1 MQKDNAFAFNAETNP
16 SFKGESRPISEKR
29 IWKAIKEGD
38 NSALGALYDLY
49 IDDLFTYGMYHAQD
63 RSYIMDCIH
72 DLFLDLYKYRLN
84 LSLTDNVKYY
94 LFKSLKR
101 KINKKYR
108 VKNLVLPMNFD
119 LTKSIDDIGI
129 HHSMSHEEELINSE
143 CALERIAKV
152 AEAMKTLTKKQRK
165 CLCLRFDE
173 DKTYEEISEIMG
185 ITIQTARTTVYRAIK
200 ILRTSK
206 FNLDT

>member
-1 MQKDNAFAFNAETNP
+1 MQKNDAFIFNVEPNL
-16 SFKGESRPISEKR
+16 SFKEVSGPISEKG

-38 NSALGALYDLY
+38 TSALGALYDLY

-108 VKNLVLPMNFD
+108 VKNLVLPINFD
-119 LTKSIDDIGI
+119 LTKSIDNIGNR
-129 HHSMSHEEELINSE
+129 HSMSHEEAIIDSE
-143 CALERIAKV
+143 CALERSAKM

-173 DKTYEEISEIMG
+173 EKTYEEISEIMG

>member
-1 MQKDNAFAFNAETNP
+1 MQKDNAFIFNTVTT
-16 SFKGESRPISEKR
+16 SSLKGELEPISEKR

-38 NSALGALYDLY
+38 TSALGALYDLY

-84 LSLTDNVKYY
+84 LFLTDNIKYY

-108 VKNLVLPMNFD
+108 VKDQVLPIYFEHS
-119 LTKSIDDIGI
+119 KGIDDIGKQ
-129 HHSMSHEEELINSE
+129 HSISHEEAIIDSE
-143 CALERIAKV
+143 CALERSTKV

-165 CLCLRFDE
+165 CLRLRFDE
-173 DKTYEEISEIMG
+173 EKTYEEISEIMG

-200 ILRTSK
+200 ILRASK

>member
-1 MQKDNAFAFNAETNP
+1 MQKDIAFAFNAETNP
-16 SFKGESRPISEKR
+16 SFKGEPRPISEKR

-38 NSALGALYDLY
+38 TSALGALYDLY

-63 RSYIMDCIH
+63 RSSIMDCIH

-84 LSLTDNVKYY
+84 LSNTDNIKYY

-108 VKNLVLPMNFD
+108 VKNLELPISFELSKD
-119 LTKSIDDIGI
+119 IVDIGK
-129 HHSMSHEEELINSE
+129 HHTMSHEEAIINSE
-143 CALERIAKV
+143 CALERSAKM
-152 AEAMKTLTKKQRK
+152 AIAMKTLTKKQRK

-200 ILRTSK
+200 IFRTSK